1 MTTDDGMMDCD
12 AFATALADYLEG
24 DLSGEARRTMDAHV
38 VQCGGCTALLA
49 ELGEL
54 REAAAALPTLE
65 PARDLWAGIAER
77 LPTRVLALDD
87 ARSARVRRG
96 AVWRRP
102 AVAAAALVLAAA
114 GLSHVWTRQVYE
126 HPAPTVATS
135 TMPAARDGA
144 GLVPAGGEAASGPE
158 GANVTAPSAVGGSP
172 PGIRGDAP
180 LASRRAMLA
189 AGGGRGAAASA
200 VRLASRPGSASA
212 VMRTEAEPVYDREI
226 TRLRA
231 IVRERRAQL
240 DPATVAVLER
250 SIAVIDS
257 AIAQSRAALAR
268 DSASAFLATQLNR
281 SLEKKV
287 ELLRLTAQLPART

>member
-12 AFATALADYLEG
+12 AFATALADYLER
-24 DLSGEARRTMDAHV
+24 DLAGEARRAMDAHAAR
-38 VQCGGCTALLA
+38 CGGCAALLA
-49 ELGEL
+49 DLGAL
-54 REAAAALPTLE
+54 REAAAALPALE

-87 ARSARVRRG
+87 ARSAGARRV

-102 AVAAAALVLAAA
+102 AVAAAALVLVAA

-126 HPAPTVATS
+126 RPARTVAAS
-135 TMPAARDGA
+135 DVPAARDSAVVVPGA
-144 GLVPAGGEAASGPE
+144 GEAASGPE
-158 GANVTAPSAVGGSP
+158 IANATAPSGIGGSP
-172 PGIRGDAP
+172 PGIGSDAR

-226 TRLRA
+226 MRLRA